1 MRLVELLKTDIF
13 ADVAFISYLVGSRE
27 WLEAARRQAMIY
39 NEIGDIGFRT
49 DAFRSYRES
58 VKQHVVEK
66 LRPMFR
72 RSPRYLESFVE
83 KYGDS
88 KARRAWSTIV
98 TLLASQQLLERAGAR
113 PGELLPEEYAKL
125 EYVAPLLNDLIEEK
139 MRSSAGAP
147 VVARRVFERLGED
160 RASMLAP
167 LLWWLNMVM
176 ESEAL
181 EGILKFHYIVSKKP
195 LMGELARF
203 IETVEGCLSEIEG
216 HKADPAYMEYE
227 VLKSLM
233 SRCVEL
239 RGQYI
244 NKLQLALLFVKLWRR
259 SVRRPEEWRWFLKDD
274 VLTYTL
280 AIYLAELQAL
290 LGLGGRIKLNILSF
304 LAPEALGEREGV
316 SKMSKKSIYG
326 GSASA
331 LLALI
336 LMSPIFMQYAIEAR
350 SEVAVTPADIIVALL
365 RIMKYRGETEVFPVH
380 MRDVVDEILKFWEE
394 RDLARRL
401 KLYVRDEIS
410 PDVLYS
416 KKSLTISLSLVINA
430 SAGQLHIFT
439 AKKPEL
445 LLPPRMIG
453 FDSLYV
459 ASGRFSS
466 ILRSVWA

>member
-1 MRLVELLKTDIF
+1 LRLVELLKTDIF
-13 ADVAFISYLVGSRE
+13 ADVAFISYLVGNRE
-27 WLEAARRQAMIY
+27 WLEVARRQAMIY

-58 VKQHVVEK
+58 VKQYVVEK

-72 RSPRYLESFVE
+72 RSPRYLESRVE

-98 TLLASQQLLERAGAR
+98 TLLASQQLLERAGAQ

-139 MRSSAGAP
+139 MKRSAP
-147 VVARRVFERLGED
+147 KAAKEVFERLGED
-160 RASMLAP
+160 RALMLAP

-181 EGILKFHYIVSKKP
+181 EGILKFHYIASKKP
-195 LMGELARF
+195 PMGELARF
-203 IETVEGCLSEIEG
+203 IETAEGCLSEIEG

-290 LGLGGRIKLNILSF
+290 LGLGGRIKLNILSL
-304 LAPEALGEREGV
+304 LAPEALGEGEGV
-316 SKMSKKSIYG
+316 SRKSIYG

-365 RIMKYRGETEVFPVH
+365 KIMKHRGEAESFLVH
-380 MRDVVDEILKFWEE
+380 MREVVDEILKFWEE
-394 RDLARRL
+394 KDLARRL

-410 PDVLYS
+410 PDALYS
-416 KKSLTISLSLVINA
+416 KRSLTVSLSLVINA

-439 AKKPEL
+439 TKKPEL

-466 ILRSVWA
+466 ILRSIWA

>member
-13 ADVAFISYLVGSRE
+13 ADVAFISYLIGSRE
-27 WLEAARRQAMIY
+27 WLEAAKRQAMIY

-58 VKQHVVEK
+58 VKQYVVGK

-98 TLLASQQLLERAGAR
+98 TLLASQQLLERAGAQ

-139 MRSSAGAP
+139 IRSSAGAP
-147 VVARRVFERLGED
+147 AVARRVFERLGED
-160 RASMLAP
+160 RATMLAP

-195 LMGELARF
+195 LIRDLARF
-203 IETVEGCLSEIEG
+203 VEVVEGCLSEIEG
-216 HKADPAYMEYE
+216 HRADPAYMEYE
-227 VLKSLM
+227 MLKSLM

-274 VLTYTL
+274 VLTYAL
-280 AIYLAELQAL
+280 AIYLAELQTL
-290 LGLGGRIKLNILSF
+290 LGLGGRTQLNILSL
-304 LAPEALGEREGV
+304 LAPEVLGEGEGR
-316 SKMSKKSIYG
+316 SRRSIYG
-326 GSASA
+326 NPASA
-331 LLALI
+331 LLALV

-350 SEVAVTPADIIVALL
+350 GEVAVTPADIVVALL
-365 RIMKYRGETEVFPVH
+365 RIMKYRSETESFLVH
-380 MRDVVDEILKFWEE
+380 MRDVADEILKFWEE
-394 RDLARRL
+394 KDLARRL
-401 KLYVRDEIS
+401 KLYVRDGIS
-410 PDVLYS
+410 PDIIYS
-416 KKSLTISLSLVINA
+416 KRSLTISLSLVINA

-439 AKKPEL
+439 TKKPEL

-459 ASGRFSS
+459 ASERFLS
-466 ILRSVWA
+466 ILRSI

>member
-1 MRLVELLKTDIF
+1 LRLVELLRTDIF
-13 ADVAFISYLVGSRE
+13 ADVAFISYLVGNRE

-39 NEIGDIGFRT
+39 IEIGDIGEYT
-49 DAFRSYRES
+49 DAFRSYKES
-58 VKQHVVEK
+58 VKQYVVEK

-72 RSPRYLESFVE
+72 RSPKYLEDFVRRE
-83 KYGDS
+83 GDK
-88 KARRAWSTIV
+88 KAEGAWFTIV
-98 TLLASQQLLERAGAR
+98 TLLASQQLLEKAGAK
-113 PGELLPEEYAKL
+113 PGELLPEEYARL

-139 MRSSAGAP
+139 TKSSASAP
-147 VVARRVFERLGED
+147 VVAKRVLKRLSED
-160 RASMLAP
+160 RVLVLAP

-176 ESEAL
+176 ESSAL

-195 LMGELARF
+195 LMGELAKF

-244 NKLQLALLFVKLWRR
+244 NKLHLALLFVKLWRR
-259 SVRRPEEWRWFLKDD
+259 SVRRPGEWRWFLKDD
-274 VLTYTL
+274 VLTYAL
-280 AIYLAELQAL
+280 AIYLSELQTL
-290 LGLGGRIKLNILSF
+290 LGLEGRIKLNIGSLLGRRSVYGDP
-304 LAPEALGEREGV
+304 APV
-316 SKMSKKSIYG
+316 
-326 GSASA
+326 

-336 LMSPIFMQYAIEAR
+336 LMSSIFMQYAIEAR

-365 RIMKYRGETEVFPVH
+365 RIMKYRGETEGFLVH
-380 MRDVVDEILKFWEE
+380 MRDVVGEILKFWEE
-394 RDLARRL
+394 KDLARRL

-410 PDVLYS
+410 PDALYS
-416 KKSLTISLSLVINA
+416 KRSLTVSLSLVINA
-430 SAGQLHIFT
+430 SAGQLHVFT
-439 AKKPEL
+439 TKKPEL

-466 ILRSVWA
+466 ILRSIWV